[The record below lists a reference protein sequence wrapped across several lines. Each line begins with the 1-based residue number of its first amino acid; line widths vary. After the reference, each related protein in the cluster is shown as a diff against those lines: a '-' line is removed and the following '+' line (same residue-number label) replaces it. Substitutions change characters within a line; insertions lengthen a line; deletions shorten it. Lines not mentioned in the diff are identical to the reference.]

1 MEVSYQRNLNHNY
14 MIINNIGL
22 TGREYT
28 VRMIEKNEIPGMLS
42 FQARKINGDTCLYY
56 EITSKQPLARLFE
69 TCSMKSRDIE
79 QLLTGIKGALDGARQ
94 YLLES
99 RDILLD
105 PEYIYME
112 IETRQF
118 RFCYVPGLK
127 ENGISVLTEFIL
139 KKLDHGD
146 RRAVDL
152 GYELYGQAEQDNFS
166 LQETLRRL
174 MNSCRDTSAASE
186 SSQQETVQKEVIW
199 IDRTQEAFEKEP
211 KKKIYSGQQRCDDRP
226 ESKKL
231 QAKKWRN
238 LMLCG
243 LAAAALAALFGL
255 TVWLLGL
262 DLTQTGG
269 LAFLLLALLWIV
281 YTVVSGKRE
290 KRKKR
295 WQDDDIEED
304 EEAFMDALMSELY
317 EDNETENSFYEKTS
331 QEITDS
337 QNKTIHHE
345 EFCGET
351 RCLTPAEYEMPLR
364 LVSLEP
370 ERYPDITISK
380 GQTII
385 GKRRDQVDICLESD
399 TVSRIHAML
408 EKKGEDYF
416 ITDRNSMNGTFL
428 NGERLRPNERRRI
441 LEGDR
446 VSFAAHHYKREKR
459 QMYL

>member
-226 ESKKL
+226 ESKNSR
-231 QAKKWRN
+231 QRN
-238 LMLCG
+238 
-243 LAAAALAALFGL
+243 
-255 TVWLLGL
+255 
-262 DLTQTGG
+262 GG
-269 LAFLLLALLWIV
+269 I
-281 YTVVSGKRE
+281 
-290 KRKKR
+290 
-295 WQDDDIEED
+295 
-304 EEAFMDALMSELY
+304 
-317 EDNETENSFYEKTS
+317 
-331 QEITDS
+331 
-337 QNKTIHHE
+337 
-345 EFCGET
+345 
-351 RCLTPAEYEMPLR
+351 
-364 LVSLEP
+364 
-370 ERYPDITISK
+370 
-380 GQTII
+380 
-385 GKRRDQVDICLESD
+385 
-399 TVSRIHAML
+399 
-408 EKKGEDYF
+408 
-416 ITDRNSMNGTFL
+416 
-428 NGERLRPNERRRI
+428 
-441 LEGDR
+441 
-446 VSFAAHHYKREKR
+446 
-459 QMYL
+459 

>member
-14 MIINNIGL
+14 MIINDVGV

-28 VRMIEKNEIPGMLS
+28 VRMMERNEIPGLLS
-42 FQARKINGDTCLYY
+42 FQARKINGRTCLYY
-56 EITSKQPLARLFE
+56 EITSRQPLARMFGNR
-69 TCSMKSRDIE
+69 SMKCRDIE
-79 QLLTGIKGALDGARQ
+79 QILTGISDALNGARQ
-94 YLLES
+94 YLLDS

-112 IETRQF
+112 VETRQAK
-118 RFCYVPGLK
+118 FCYVPGL
-127 ENGISVLTEFIL
+127 EDNGISALTEFIL

-152 GYELYGQAEQDNFS
+152 GYGLYGQAEKDNFS
-166 LQETLRRL
+166 LQETLRQL
-174 MNSCRDTSAASE
+174 QNSCYGMSDTSEAP
-186 SSQQETVQKEVIW
+186 QQEIEETESRRSR
-199 IDRTQEAFEKEP
+199 RTEGTLEKEP
-211 KKKIYSGQQRCDDRP
+211 KESIYSQQQ
-226 ESKKL
+226 ESHQKHTPGKP
-231 QAKKWRN
+231 QEKKWRN
-238 LMLCG
+238 LLLCG

-269 LAFLLLALLWIV
+269 LAFLLLAILWIV

-317 EDNETENSFYEKTS
+317 EDNETGKPFYEKS
-331 QEITDS
+331 PQEIKDS

-385 GKRRDQVDICLESD
+385 GKKRDQVDICLESD